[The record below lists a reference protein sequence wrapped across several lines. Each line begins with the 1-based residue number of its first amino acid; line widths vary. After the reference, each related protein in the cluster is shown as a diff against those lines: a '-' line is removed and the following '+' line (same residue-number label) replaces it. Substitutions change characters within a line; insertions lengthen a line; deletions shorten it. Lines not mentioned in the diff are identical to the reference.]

1 MAVFTCA
8 ARLLEKTKA
17 APKVQILDRIKSIAL
32 HERDPV
38 AMTIHAQVLG
48 LREEYPQALAMIE
61 EVMQAIHPATSPPKT
76 EFPPGFRTPWH
87 VCEWLKRK
95 VGDDAGADE
104 VIKVAALEYQE
115 PQALFRYAQRLMQ
128 EGDLEAYEQNMS
140 KAASDGHPEACQK
153 LANFYLLTSL
163 GQYPR
168 RGEKECPTA
177 EEIKREE
184 QEQVAGKAKW
194 SLSSLFDH
202 SMLRADYY
210 KLARE
215 WYEVA
220 CIHGSQDA
228 ALTFSLL
235 LRQEGDFALGRYYL
249 DMAAQKSDLASAIRG
264 YRVNWENGKI
274 AMGTEHFKRLAV

>member
-1 MAVFTCA
+1 
-8 ARLLEKTKA
+8 
-17 APKVQILDRIKSIAL
+17 
-32 HERDPV
+32 
-38 AMTIHAQVLG
+38 
-48 LREEYPQALAMIE
+48 
-61 EVMQAIHPATSPPKT
+61 MQAIHPASSPPKNG
-76 EFPPGFRTPWH
+76 FPPGFRTPWH

-95 VGDDAGADE
+95 VGDEAGADE
-104 VIKVAALEYQE
+104 VVKVAALEYQE
-115 PQALFRYAQRLMQ
+115 PQALVRYAGRLMQ
-128 EGDLEAYEQNMS
+128 QGGDLELYEESMS
-140 KAASDGHPEACQK
+140 KAAAGGHPEACQK

-163 GQYPR
+163 GQFPR

-177 EEIKREE
+177 DEIEKEKEEERATPRN
-184 QEQVAGKAKW
+184 QKW
-194 SLSSLFDH
+194 SLSSFFNRSLP
-202 SMLRADYY
+202 RKDYH

-264 YRVNWENGKI
+264 YRVNWDKANI
-274 AMGTEHFKRLAV
+274 AMGSEHFRRLAV